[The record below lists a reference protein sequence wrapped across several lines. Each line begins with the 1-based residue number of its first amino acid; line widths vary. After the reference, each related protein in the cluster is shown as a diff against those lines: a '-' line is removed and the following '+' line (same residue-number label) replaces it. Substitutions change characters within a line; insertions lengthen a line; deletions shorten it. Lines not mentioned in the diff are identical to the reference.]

1 MMVCIKRQGEERSD
15 EERSEGDWKVKGVTG
30 RSDRREEHLRALC
43 LCMDENILQKIL
55 NVIRPENGNIQ
66 K

>member
-30 RSDRREEHLRALC
+30 RSDRREEHLRDLC
-43 LCMDENILQKIL
+43 LCVCVRMKTFC
-55 NVIRPENGNIQ
+55 RRFSM
-66 K
+66 

>member
-43 LCMDENILQKIL
+43 LCVCVWMKTFC
-55 NVIRPENGNIQ
+55 RRFSM
-66 K
+66 